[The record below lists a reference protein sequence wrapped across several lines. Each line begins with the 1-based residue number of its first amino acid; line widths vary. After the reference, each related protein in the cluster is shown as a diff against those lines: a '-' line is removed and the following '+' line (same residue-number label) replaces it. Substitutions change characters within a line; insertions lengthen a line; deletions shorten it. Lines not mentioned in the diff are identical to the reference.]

1 MENTAT
7 NLPFTCPLDVRFLLH
22 CHVTREPYEPWSE
35 PVLECAERMERRG
48 LIQRDPTTHES
59 VHRYKT
65 TPLGRALVEA
75 VLLTKI
81 PRVVYVNEQGTVLNA
96 KP

>member
-7 NLPFTCPLDVRFLLH
+7 NLPFTCPVDVEFLMH
-22 CHVTREPYEPWSE
+22 CYVTPEPWSM
-35 PVLECAERMERRG
+35 PLPLCVERMERMG

-65 TPLGRALVEA
+65 TPLGSALVEA

-81 PRVVYVNEQGTVLNA
+81 PRVVYVSEQGTVLNA